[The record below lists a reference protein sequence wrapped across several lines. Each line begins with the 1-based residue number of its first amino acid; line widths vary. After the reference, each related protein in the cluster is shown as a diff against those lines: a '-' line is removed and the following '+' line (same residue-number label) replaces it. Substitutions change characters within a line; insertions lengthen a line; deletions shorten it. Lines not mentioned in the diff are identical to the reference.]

1 MCLHVYLPVLSTVF
15 MADNK
20 WLLVLQDAWQLFV
33 THVNH
38 INILEHMEHFRLAY
52 IDLRNQ
58 STTNTGKM
66 IHPGIQL
73 FLMSE
78 QLLKLMI
85 IVGLTLARP
94 YCTMYC
100 CILNSARVP
109 GKLHDSN
116 AEILPNPLSSL
127 AVGGV

>member
-1 MCLHVYLPVLSTVF
+1 MCLQVYLPVLSTVF

-20 WLLVLQDAWQLFV
+20 WLLALQDDHTREPHQY
-33 THVNH
+33 TGTY
-38 INILEHMEHFRLAY
+38 RLAY
-52 IDLRNQ
+52 IDLGNQ

-66 IHPGIQL
+66 IHPDIQL
-73 FLMSE
+73 HVCLVSE

-94 YCTMYC
+94 YCAMYC

-116 AEILPNPLSSL
+116 AEILPNPLSLL